1 MELIFRRL
9 SQMINVI
16 ISYCYKWSIDLGF
29 RRIHSLRKTER
40 NPQIILSLTSYG
52 RRTKTS
58 VVYYTLVSLLNQTLQ
73 PDRIVLC
80 LDREKWNIDNIP
92 DKLKSL
98 LQYGVDIEFCKDVKS
113 YTKLIPCLKKYPN
126 DILITVD
133 DDIIYP
139 SNLIETLYSC
149 HQEFPTCIVCGQGS
163 LIEKKSDGKIMNYND
178 WKGAL
183 SRQFYKLLLPLG
195 VKGVLYPPH
204 SLYKDV
210 INEELFMKL
219 APNAD
224 DLWFWMMG
232 YLAGTKQMVIKV
244 SKPYLSFD
252 ALYQFLHKGSALTHS
267 NSKQN
272 MNDVQLKAILKQY
285 SIEL

>member
-139 SNLIETLYSC
+139 SNLIETLY
-149 HQEFPTCIVCGQGS
+149 
-163 LIEKKSDGKIMNYND
+163 
-178 WKGAL
+178 
-183 SRQFYKLLLPLG
+183 
-195 VKGVLYPPH
+195 
-204 SLYKDV
+204 
-210 INEELFMKL
+210 
-219 APNAD
+219 
-224 DLWFWMMG
+224 
-232 YLAGTKQMVIKV
+232 
-244 SKPYLSFD
+244 
-252 ALYQFLHKGSALTHS
+252 
-267 NSKQN
+267 
-272 MNDVQLKAILKQY
+272 
-285 SIEL
+285 